1 MGASYIYDIS
11 RLRVKSFEC
20 MKMHGLTNPKFKING
35 TVSSQ
40 IQKHAYLLLL
50 YQKRHDCYY
59 I

>member
-1 MGASYIYDIS
+1 
-11 RLRVKSFEC
+11 
-20 MKMHGLTNPKFKING
+20 MHGLTNPKFKTNG